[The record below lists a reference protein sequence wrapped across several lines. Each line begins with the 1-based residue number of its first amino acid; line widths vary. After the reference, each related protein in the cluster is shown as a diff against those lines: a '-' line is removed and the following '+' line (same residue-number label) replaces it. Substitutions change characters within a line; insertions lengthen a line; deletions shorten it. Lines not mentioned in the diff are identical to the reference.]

1 MQRYCLIMCRSLTY
15 AQRSSQVLERAGI
28 TATVL
33 KAPQSVS
40 KTGCTYCVKLYESRL
55 VRALALLDRAAIR
68 RGKVYRLLDAGVPIR
83 KVYAQLQ
90 DGQLEELTV

>member
-1 MQRYCLIMCRSLTY
+1 MWEGAHNAALLSDHV
-15 AQRSSQVLERAGI
+15 QVTDLCTAVIAGARARGHY
-28 TATVL
+28 ATVL

-68 RGKVYRLLDAGVPIR
+68 RGKVYRLLE
-83 KVYAQLQ
+83 
-90 DGQLEELTV
+90 DGTYQEVMV